1 MIGIIIFGITCA
13 YTIYLTLHC
22 KFENTMDYEVLW
34 IDLALALTA
43 ACAIKWGL

>member
-1 MIGIIIFGITCA
+1 MIGIIIFTIACA

-22 KFENTMDYEVLW
+22 KLECTMDFELLW

-43 ACAIKWGL
+43 ACAIHWL